1 MTHRPRALRIALALV
16 VAWWPALL
24 PAQDAIAPAWSRITY
39 ISGTTIYLEVGS
51 KDGLTERSTLDVVRG
66 GAVVARLR
74 VTALSSSRAACEVLP
89 PPAELAVG
97 DSVRF
102 VAEKTA
108 PAAAVGAASATSRAV
123 STAEARRRRGSP
135 LRGRVGLR
143 YLVVAPDA
151 GAPGGLTQ
159 PAYDLRLDGE
169 RLGGTGFGISA
180 DVRAQRTQ
188 YATAGASASPSANST
203 RVYQAALA
211 WYAGTSGLRFAAGR
225 QLAGAL
231 SSVGLFD
238 GLSGDYD
245 RLHWGTGVFAGT
257 QPDVASF
264 GLSGRVREYGLY
276 GQWHTRAAASQSA
289 ALTLGGVGSYVGSAI
304 DREYAFARFTSN
316 GPRLSVYATQEL
328 DFNRGWK
335 RSVEQAATTPTA
347 TFASIQFTPTHAVAL
362 FGGFDNRRS
371 VRLYRDYLDPE
382 IAFDDAFREGTWGG
396 ITFAAPRYAR
406 LSIDRRDSRGGA
418 GGTAG
423 STTVTGSVSGLTRA
437 RLGLRARATTFA
449 GTQSSGTLMSGAVD
463 VDPWGFLRL
472 EANGG
477 ARTTTPLGAAATRL
491 TWWGVD
497 ADIGIGRSLYLML
510 STYREQD
517 AGRGSLQTYASI
529 SWRF

>member
-1 MTHRPRALRIALALV
+1 MRRRLFGTSLAFALV
-16 VAWWPALL
+16 GALL
-24 PAQDAIAPAWSRITY
+24 PVPGAAQGAAAPAWSRIMY

-51 KDGLTERSTLDVVRG
+51 KDGLTERSTLDVVRAG
-66 GAVVARLR
+66 EVVARLR
-74 VTALSSSRAACEVLP
+74 VTALSSSRAACEEM
-89 PPAELAVG
+89 PPAIELAVG

-102 VAEKTA
+102 VAEKVA
-108 PAAAVGAASATSRAV
+108 SVESAGGARPSSSAAADAD
-123 STAEARRRRGSP
+123 ARRRRGTP

-143 YLVVAPDA
+143 YLVVAPDV

-159 PAYDLRLDGE
+159 PAFDLRLDGE
-169 RLGGTGFGISA
+169 RLGGTGFGVSA
-180 DVRAQRTQ
+180 DMRAQRTQ
-188 YATAGASASPSANST
+188 YASSGAAARPTANHT

-211 WYAGTSGLRFAAGR
+211 WNAASSGLRFTAGR

-231 SSVGLFD
+231 SSVGIFD
-238 GLSGDYD
+238 GLAADYD
-245 RLHWGTGVFAGT
+245 RAHWSTGGFAGA
-257 QPDVASF
+257 QPDVQSF

-276 GQWHTRAAASQSA
+276 GQWHTRLPTPQSA
-289 ALTLGGVGSYVGSAI
+289 ALTVGGVGSYAGSTI

-316 GPRLSVYATQEL
+316 GPTLSVYATQEL

-335 RSVEQAATTPTA
+335 RDVEHASTTPTA
-347 TFASIQFTPTHAVAL
+347 TFASIHFTPTRSLTL

-371 VRLYRDYLDPE
+371 VRLYRDHLDPE

-396 ITFAAPRYAR
+396 VTFAALRSVR

-418 GGTAG
+418 SGTAG

-477 ARTTTPLGAAATRL
+477 ARSTTPVGSAATRL

-497 ADIGIGRSLYLML
+497 ADIGIGRSLYVIL
-510 STYREQD
+510 STYREHD